1 MKRRSLALGA
11 AAFAL
16 ATRTGRAQ
24 PKVTAVVGVLGLTSA
39 AYFGVTGNSDL
50 TALERAPCAG
60 TRTCSSSEVSSI
72 RTRFVVADVS
82 LAVAVIASLGA
93 VVLWPRAHD
102 GGSSR

>member
-1 MKRRSLALGA
+1 MVFKSPHVQ
-11 AAFAL
+11 F
-16 ATRTGRAQ
+16 
-24 PKVTAVVGVLGLTSA
+24 VSFSIEVSA
-39 AYFGVTGNSDL
+39 AGSADVMVIETDLHLNSRHPAYNGGAVQRL
-50 TALERAPCAG
+50 IAAVASVQT
-60 TRTCSSSEVSSI
+60 TSSEVSSI